1 MRLLIGYCS
10 TEGQTRK
17 IAQYA
22 ADHLREHHHEAQVVD
37 CGALQSDF
45 EIDLFDAA
53 IIAASVHQTQHQAEM
68 VDFVTKHKKWL
79 EDKPAVFISVSLSE
93 VFEEDR
99 PEAGLYIEQFLGETG
114 WQPQETLSLAGALQ
128 YQEYDFMRRW
138 TMRYMA
144 SSKGAPTDTSRNYE
158 FTDWKQLEVFLDGFV
173 QAANEQSRKSA

>member
-37 CGALQSDF
+37 CGAVQTDF
-45 EIDLFDAA
+45 EINQFDAA
-53 IIAASVHQTQHQAEM
+53 IMAASVHQAQHQPEM
-68 VDFVTKHKKWL
+68 VEFVIKHKKWL
-79 EDKPAVFISVSLSE
+79 EGKPAVFISVCLSE
-93 VFEEDR
+93 AFEEDR
-99 PEAGLYIEQFLGETG
+99 AEAGLYIEQFLAETG
-114 WQPQETLSLAGALQ
+114 WQPRETLSLAGALQ

-144 SSKGAPTDTSRNYE
+144 SSKGAPTDTSQNYE

-173 QAANEQSRKSA
+173 QAAQEQPRQSA